1 MGTADNDTE
10 YPGAVPRLLSLVVRL
25 ALLAAV
31 VGVVRAVLADRSPRR
46 ALDGTQPVVG
56 SLDTWPDGAPAPYRL
71 RRTRWMSRMP
81 SSPRS

>member
-1 MGTADNDTE
+1 M
-10 YPGAVPRLLSLVVRL
+10 PRLLSLVVRL

-56 SLDTWPDGAPAPYRL
+56 SIDTWPEVPRRPAD
-71 RRTRWMSRMP
+71 
-81 SSPRS
+81 